1 MGFAS
6 DVAAKIRGYFSRDKE
21 QAALVLARGQSND
34 RFPGQAG
41 DLLNNLGYDA
51 LAEYL
56 KLEADLLSRYSDYE
70 DMDDY
75 PEISTAID
83 IFADD
88 ATQPNTPINRTV
100 WVSSRDTTVEHVLDD
115 LFHKRLRMDEEIWE
129 IARTLVKYGNDYE
142 ELLVGKDGVLGLNF
156 LPPPTIR
163 RVEAEKGQLLGF
175 MQDYKGKFSYS
186 PQEFMQAL
194 SQRSSSI
201 ANGAPMGNGGPGLT
215 AGQNGPKV
223 VPLEGWEVVHFRMRS
238 KHRRSVYGF
247 SVLESARWIW
257 KRLMLLED
265 AALIYRL
272 QRAPERFAFYVD
284 VGDLPPTEALAYLN
298 RVRQQ
303 YKKKKW
309 VNPTTGRV
317 DLKFNPLGQDEDFF
331 VPSRKG
337 TDGTRID
344 VLGAPQWQSMD
355 DIEYFRTKMFA
366 AMKVPKSYL
375 GQDEGTA
382 RAVLSAEDVRF
393 ARTVLRVQRELK
405 NGLRKMCRV
414 HLSAL
419 NIDPQA
425 VHYDIHMTV
434 PSAVFE
440 LAQMEVRNARADLA
454 NRMREFVSMRWILSR
469 VFDMSDDDIKLVMQ
483 EKNEDLA
490 RDQIGQAQAQVAASA
505 VMQGMPGAEQGPPEA
520 GAQGGAAGGEKPEA
534 SARDIQKALT
544 SGKIDISPTTR
555 RARTR
560 PISER
565 EMFAGDRE
573 AEKRADDKL
582 DKLLRSDER
591 LSRRMDDL
599 RGLMNDLHHV
609 AGRRR

>member
-6 DVAAKIRGYFSRDKE
+6 DIASKVRGWFARDKE
-21 QAALVLARGQSND
+21 QANLQLARGQSSD

-56 KLEADLLSRYSDYE
+56 KLEADLLSRYADYE

-75 PEISTAID
+75 PEISAAID

-88 ATQPNTPINRTV
+88 STQPNTPVNRTV
-100 WVSSRDTTVEHVLDD
+100 WVTSPSTTVEHALDD

-129 IARTLVKYGNDYE
+129 IARTIVKYGNDYE
-142 ELLVGKDGVLGLNF
+142 ELLVTGDGVVGLNF

-163 RVEAEKGQLLGF
+163 RVEGDKGALLGF
-175 MQDYKGKFSYS
+175 MQDYKGKFSYTPS
-186 PQEFMQAL
+186 EFVQAL
-194 SQRSSSI
+194 NQRSTSVSN
-201 ANGAPMGNGGPGLT
+201 APGHGAPGVT
-215 AGQNGPKV
+215 AGQTGPKV
-223 VPLEGWEVVHFRMRS
+223 VPLEGWEVVHFRLRS

-284 VGDLPPTEALAYLN
+284 VGDLPPQEALGYLN
-298 RVRQQ
+298 RVRQH

-337 TDGTRID
+337 TDSTRID

-355 DIEYFRTKMFA
+355 DIEYFRSKMFA
-366 AMKVPKSYL
+366 AIKVPKSYL
-375 GQDEGTA
+375 GQDAGTA

-405 NGLRKMCRV
+405 NGLRKIGRV

-419 NIDPQA
+419 NIDPSR
-425 VHYDIHMTV
+425 VDWDLNMTV

-454 NRMREFVSMRWILSR
+454 NRMREFVSLHWILSKI
-469 VFDMSDDDIKLVMQ
+469 FDMSDKDIEMIMEQ
-483 EKNEDLA
+483 RGEDLS
-490 RDQIGQAQAQVAASA
+490 RDQVNAAQAQVAANV
-505 VMQGMPGAEQGPPEA
+505 VMSGMPGSEQPLPEPGASSGPAPAEGSSQHTPSEI
-520 GAQGGAAGGEKPEA
+520 
-534 SARDIQKALT
+534 SKALNE
-544 SGKIDISPTTR
+544 GVVALSPTR
-555 RARTR
+555 RQWRGR

-565 EMFAGDRE
+565 ELFAGDRE
-573 AEKRADDKL
+573 AEKRAEEKL
-582 DKLLRSDER
+582 HKLMESDSRVVKR
-591 LSRRMDDL
+591 LDEVKTMLQDL
-599 RGLMNDLHHV
+599 KHV

>member
-6 DVAAKIRGYFSRDKE
+6 DVAAKVRGFFARDKE
-21 QAALVLARGQSND
+21 QAALQLSRGQSND

-56 KLEADLLSRYSDYE
+56 KLESDLLSRYADYE

-88 ATQPNTPINRTV
+88 STQPNTPLNRTV
-100 WVSSRDTTVEHVLDD
+100 WVTSRDLTVANTLDD
-115 LFHKRLRMDEEIWE
+115 LFHKRLRLDEEIWE
-129 IARTLVKYGNDYE
+129 IARTMVKYGNDYE
-142 ELLVGKDGVLGLNF
+142 ELLVTKDGVVGLNF

-175 MQDYKGKFSYS
+175 MQDYKGKFSYT
-186 PQEFMQAL
+186 PTEFMQAL
-194 SQRSSSI
+194 NQRSSNI
-201 ANGAPMGNGGPGLT
+201 ANGISM
-215 AGQNGPKV
+215 GQNSASGAYGPKV

-247 SVLESARWIW
+247 SVLEAARWIF

-284 VGDLPPTEALAYLN
+284 VGDLPPNEALAYLN

-355 DIEYFRTKMFA
+355 DIEYFRDKMFA

-375 GQDEGTA
+375 GQDSGTA

-405 NGLRKMCRV
+405 NGLRKVCRV

-419 NIDPQA
+419 NVDPQA
-425 VHYDIHMTV
+425 VDYDIHMTV

-454 NRMREFVSMRWILSR
+454 NRMREFVSLHWILSK
-469 VFDMSDDDIKLVMQ
+469 VFDMSDSDIELVMEQ
-483 EKNEDLA
+483 RGEDA
-490 RDQIGQAQAQVAASA
+490 SRDQVSAATAQVAANA
-505 VMQGMPGAEQGPPEA
+505 VMSGMPGSEDPNATAEHSPA
-520 GAQGGAAGGEKPEA
+520 DVSRAM
-534 SARDIQKALT
+534 RDGSILL
-544 SGKIDISPTTR
+544 SPT
-555 RARTR
+555 ARSVRHR
-560 PISER
+560 PITEK
-565 EMFAGDRE
+565 ELFAGSRE
-573 AEKRADDKL
+573 AEKRAEEKL
-582 DKLLRSDER
+582 NKLIKSDER
-591 LSRRMDDL
+591 VVARLEEMKGLLTDL
-599 RGLMNDLHHV
+599 RSV

>member
-6 DVAAKIRGYFSRDKE
+6 DIASKVRSYFSRDKE
-21 QAALVLARGQSND
+21 QAALQMAKGQSSD

-56 KLEADLLSRYSDYE
+56 KLEADLLSRYADYE

-75 PEISTAID
+75 PEIAAAID

-88 ATQPNTPINRTV
+88 STQPDTPRNRTI
-100 WVSSRDTTVEHVLDD
+100 WVSSKDTSVEHTLDD
-115 LFHKRLRMDEEIWE
+115 LFYKRLRLDEEIWE
-129 IARTLVKYGNDYE
+129 IARTMVKYGNDYE
-142 ELLVGKDGVLGLNF
+142 ELLVNHEGVIGLGF

-163 RVEAEKGQLLGF
+163 RVEGEKGALLGF
-175 MQDYKGKFSYS
+175 MQDYKGKFSYT
-186 PQEFMQAL
+186 PQEFVQAL
-194 SQRSSSI
+194 NQRSVNTNSSQSGS
-201 ANGAPMGNGGPGLT
+201 GAY
-215 AGQNGPKV
+215 GPKV
-223 VPLEGWEVVHFRMRS
+223 VPFEGWEVVHFRLRS

-284 VGDLPPTEALAYLN
+284 VGDLPPQEALAYLN

-331 VPSRKG
+331 VPTRKG
-337 TDGTRID
+337 TDTTRID
-344 VLGAPQWQSMD
+344 VLGAPQWQSME
-355 DIEYFRTKMFA
+355 DIEYFRSKMFA
-366 AMKVPKSYL
+366 AIKVPKSYL
-375 GQDEGTA
+375 AQDAGTA

-405 NGLRKMCRV
+405 NGLRKVARV
-414 HLSAL
+414 HLAAVGV
-419 NIDPQA
+419 DPA
-425 VHYDIHMTV
+425 RVEYDIGMTV

-454 NRMREFVSMRWILSR
+454 NRMREFVSLHWILSK
-469 VFDMSDDDIKLVMQ
+469 VFDMSDKDIEVMMEQ
-483 EKNEDLA
+483 RGEDVT
-490 RDQIGQAQAQVAASA
+490 RDQVNAASAQVASTA
-505 VMQGMPGAEQGPPEA
+505 VMSGLPGSEYGPPGAGPP
-520 GAQGGAAGGEKPEA
+520 QSPPGEEEGVHSPKA
-534 SARDIQKALT
+534 ITKALQE
-544 SGKIDISPTTR
+544 GQVALSPSR
-555 RARTR
+555 RIVRSKPFT
-560 PISER
+560 ER
-565 EMFAGDRE
+565 ELFAGDRE
-573 AEKRADDKL
+573 AEKRAEEKLGKLMENDK
-582 DKLLRSDER
+582 RVNGR
-591 LSRRMDDL
+591 LNEMMTMMRDLKAVSRR
-599 RGLMNDLHHV
+599 R
-609 AGRRR
+609 

>member
-6 DVAAKIRGYFSRDKE
+6 DIASKVRGFFARDKE
-21 QAALVLARGQSND
+21 QAAQQLARGQSSD

-56 KLEADLLSRYSDYE
+56 KLEADLLSRYADYE

-75 PEISTAID
+75 PEIAAAID

-88 ATQPNTPINRTV
+88 STQPNTPMNRTL
-100 WVSSRDTTVEHVLDD
+100 WVSSRDTTVEHTLDD

-129 IARTLVKYGNDYE
+129 IARTVVKYGNDYE
-142 ELLVGKDGVLGLNF
+142 ELLVTGEGVVGLNF

-163 RVEAEKGQLLGF
+163 RVEGEKGTLLGF
-175 MQDYKGKFSYS
+175 MQDYKGKFSYT
-186 PQEFMQAL
+186 PTEFMQAL
-194 SQRSSSI
+194 NQRASGITNSGPI
-201 ANGAPMGNGGPGLT
+201 GGPTG
-215 AGQNGPKV
+215 AQGPKV
-223 VPLEGWEVVHFRMRS
+223 VPLEGWEVVHFRLRS

-284 VGDLPPTEALAYLN
+284 VGDLPPQEALGYLN

-337 TDGTRID
+337 SDSTRID

-355 DIEYFRTKMFA
+355 DIEYFRSKMFA
-366 AMKVPKSYL
+366 AIKVPKSYL
-375 GQDEGTA
+375 GQDAGTA

-405 NGLRKMCRV
+405 NGLRKIARV

-419 NIDPQA
+419 NVDPA
-425 VHYDIHMTV
+425 KVEYDINMTV

-454 NRMREFVSMRWILSR
+454 NRMREFVSLHWILSK
-469 VFDMSDDDIKLVMQ
+469 VFDMSDKDIELVMEQ
-483 EKNEDLA
+483 RGEDLS
-490 RDQIGQAQAQVAASA
+490 RDQVNMASAQVAANV
-505 VMQGMPGAEQGPPEA
+505 VMSGMPGSEQGLPPPGEA
-520 GAQGGAAGGEKPEA
+520 GGGAPPAGGEHSPAEISKGLQEGVA
-534 SARDIQKALT
+534 AL
-544 SGKIDISPTTR
+544 SPSR
-555 RARTR
+555 RVVRSR
-560 PISER
+560 PFSER
-565 EMFAGDRE
+565 ELFRGDRE
-573 AEKRADDKL
+573 AEKRAEEKL
-582 DKLLRSDER
+582 DKLMRSDEKVAQR
-591 LSRRMDDL
+591 LNEVKTLLTDL
-599 RGLMNDLHHV
+599 KAV

>member
-1 MGFAS
+1 VGFAS
-6 DVAAKIRGYFSRDKE
+6 EVANKVRGWFARDKE
-21 QAALVLARGQSND
+21 QANLQLARGQSND

-75 PEISTAID
+75 PEIATAID

-100 WVSSRDTTVEHVLDD
+100 WVTSRDLTVQHTLDD
-115 LFHKRLRMDEEIWE
+115 LLHKRLRLDEEIWE
-129 IARTLVKYGNDYE
+129 IARTMVKYGNDFE
-142 ELLVGKDGVLGLNF
+142 ELLITKDGVVGLNF
-156 LPPPTIR
+156 LPAPTIR

-175 MQDYKGKFSYS
+175 MQDYKGKFSYT
-186 PQEFMQAL
+186 PTEFMQAL
-194 SQRSSSI
+194 NQRSSNI
-201 ANGAPMGNGGPGLT
+201 ANNINV
-215 AGQNGPKV
+215 GQNSAAGAYGPKV
-223 VPLEGWEVVHFRMRS
+223 VPMEGWEVVHFRLRS

-344 VLGAPQWQSMD
+344 VLGAPQWQSME
-355 DIEYFRTKMFA
+355 DIEYFRSKLFA

-375 GQDEGTA
+375 GQDAGTA

-393 ARTVLRVQRELK
+393 ARTVLRVQRELR
-405 NGLRKMCRV
+405 NGLRKVCRV

-419 NIDPQA
+419 GVDPA
-425 VHYDIHMTV
+425 SVEYDINMTV

-454 NRMREFVSMRWILSR
+454 NRMREFVSLHWILSK
-469 VFDMSDDDIKLVMQ
+469 VFDMSDADIETIMKQRGGDVS
-483 EKNEDLA
+483 
-490 RDQIGQAQAQVAASA
+490 RDQIALASAQAASNA
-505 VMQGMPGAEQGPPEA
+505 VMSGMPGSENPEDQPQESSPA
-520 GAQGGAAGGEKPEA
+520 TVA
-534 SARDIQKALT
+534 KALRE
-544 SGKIDISPTTR
+544 GQILLSPTTR
-555 RARTR
+555 SLRHR
-560 PISER
+560 PISEKELFTGSR
-565 EMFAGDRE
+565 ESERR
-573 AEKRADDKL
+573 AEDKL
-582 DKLLRSDER
+582 NQLLKSDKQLANRIEEMRGMLSD
-591 LSRRMDDL
+591 LKAVS
-599 RGLMNDLHHV
+599 G
-609 AGRRR
+609 GRRR